1 MPTARATGVAESDDE
16 YAPPSQGAARGAKK
30 HPVTEAVLR
39 FATEK
44 KGPKAGPYVNKIF
57 EQAIEGAEQEAT
69 QIEGDDD
76 DARAVPIA
84 NMLMMIVAWLYYF
97 IKIEWLD
104 EIVESSEHLAKKA
117 RASAGSAISA
127 LRRTATSA
135 VPAKANAAL
144 FDILTLITNKWFGVI
159 WRDLDS
165 LASRASNARAP
176 SLRIFRARART
187 GTRLSKKSLTKANI
201 ATTTSRR

>member
-1 MPTARATGVAESDDE
+1 MSKARAAGVAESDDE
-16 YAPPSQGAARGAKK
+16 FVPPSQGAARGAKK

-84 NMLMMIVAWLYYF
+84 NMLMLIVAWLYFF

-104 EIVESSEHLAKKA
+104 EIVESSDHLAKKA

-144 FDILTLITNKWFGVI
+144 FDILTLVTNKWFGVI
-159 WRDLDS
+159 WRDL
-165 LASRASNARAP
+165 A
-176 SLRIFRARART
+176 
-187 GTRLSKKSLTKANI
+187 
-201 ATTTSRR
+201 